1 MVSLFEGRTSIYT
14 GLICREHNK
23 FLCFWL
29 ALLHSE
35 TYFFLYWPPS
45 SSLCMVFY
53 SFSSKI
59 DEVFSISP
67 SAEFVFGN
75 FNIHHKDWLTYS
87 GGNDRSDELCYNFSM
102 SSYLNQMVNFPTRIP
117 DCVLKV
123 LLFLIYLFLETSIC
137 STMAFPPFRNSD
149 HVVVSVS
156 IDFPLN
162 SQWDALF
169 YDIAY
174 DCSHTDWGG
183 ICDHLRDVPW
193 EYI

>member
-1 MVSLFEGRTSIYT
+1 
-14 GLICREHNK
+14 
-23 FLCFWL
+23 
-29 ALLHSE
+29 
-35 TYFFLYWPPS
+35 
-45 SSLCMVFY
+45 MVFY
-53 SFSSKI
+53 FFSSKI

-102 SSYLNQMVNFPTRIP
+102 SNYLNQMVNFPTRIP

-123 LLFLIYLFLETSIC
+123 LLFFIYLFLETSIC

>member
-1 MVSLFEGRTSIYT
+1 MVSLFEGRTSFCT

-35 TYFFLYWPPS
+35 TYFFLYWSPS

-75 FNIHHKDWLTYS
+75 FNVHHKDWLTYS

-102 SSYLNQMVNFPTRIP
+102 SNYLNQMVNFPTRIP
-117 DCVLKV
+117 DCALKV
-123 LLFLIYLFLETSIC
+123 LLFLIYFLKLVFVLQWLSLHSEILIMLLSQ
-137 STMAFPPFRNSD
+137 
-149 HVVVSVS
+149 
-156 IDFPLN
+156 FPLTF
-162 SQWDALF
+162 Q
-169 YDIAY
+169 
-174 DCSHTDWGG
+174 
-183 ICDHLRDVPW
+183 
-193 EYI
+193 